1 MPSRLVRDA
10 SAFFLRSLYRRVPRL
25 MRALSGSTSSRR
37 PAHGD
42 IPWAARVLPVSR
54 LGSYAE
60 RGTWRPPTTSR
71 HEGESSRPPGGSP
84 WVGLGGT
91 RRGIERLV
99 ATPSACAG
107 ACCSR
112 ASCRSTSYGCRMPW
126 LKVQVHTPERLGTT
140 AEGHSIESFNPS
152 VQKVSISR
160 GRKGQNQSR
169 SWGPGAGASSCPP
182 GETGLGCRPAVSFF
196 RREAKQFKDTGL
208 PPCHKLGAV
217 ILERLS

>member
-1 MPSRLVRDA
+1 MGWTYSRGFETARTQLLGEQPDTRRQPVIQPEMPSRLVRDA

-126 LKVQVHTPERLGTT
+126 LKY
-140 AEGHSIESFNPS
+140 I
-152 VQKVSISR
+152 
-160 GRKGQNQSR
+160 
-169 SWGPGAGASSCPP
+169 
-182 GETGLGCRPAVSFF
+182 
-196 RREAKQFKDTGL
+196 
-208 PPCHKLGAV
+208 
-217 ILERLS
+217 RLSD